1 MIGVCVGGCSHTTC
15 MFPTENRVFIQL
27 TSEGE
32 SLFLDSRKA
41 LLLSG
46 SRSKSAVD
54 KSMMREWSF

>member
-1 MIGVCVGGCSHTTC
+1 MIGWGGAATLPAC
-15 MFPTENRVFIQL
+15 FQQKKRVSVQL

-32 SLFLDSRKA
+32 SVFLDSRKA